1 MAGEFA
7 EIIPGMI
14 LVALEEKIQRQ
25 QITPNAHL
33 TDYFDFFAGTSTGG
47 FYCHFVVPD
56 DEEPTKQKYTANKH
70 WIFILTMV

>member
-25 QITPNAHL
+25 QITQMHIYLIISIFLQAQVPE
-33 TDYFDFFAGTSTGG
+33 DFTVILL
-47 FYCHFVVPD
+47 CPD
-56 DEEPTKQKYTANKH
+56 DEEPTKQKYNR
-70 WIFILTMV
+70 